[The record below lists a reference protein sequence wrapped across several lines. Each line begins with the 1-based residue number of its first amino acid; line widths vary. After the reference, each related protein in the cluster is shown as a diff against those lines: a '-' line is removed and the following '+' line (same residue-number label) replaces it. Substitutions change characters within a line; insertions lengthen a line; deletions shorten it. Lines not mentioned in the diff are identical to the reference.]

1 MTDWV
6 ELGRIGA
13 PYGVRGWLHVQSFT
27 EPALALLDYR
37 QWSLKLGSGARL
49 ERALFEGRPQGRGLI
64 VRLEAVEDR
73 DAAAALGGAAIE
85 VERQALPPPG
95 ERQFYRADLIGL
107 SVRNREGA
115 ELGTVRY
122 FVETAGRALMVVE
135 GASEHWVPATPQHLC
150 KVDLAGGW
158 ILVDWPAEL
167 E

>member
-1 MTDWV
+1 VADWV

-37 QWSLKLGSGARL
+37 PWSLKLASGARL
-49 ERALFEGRPQGRGLI
+49 TRTLGEGRRQGRGLI
-64 VRLEAVEDR
+64 VRLEDVHDR
-73 DAAAALGGAAIE
+73 DAAAALSGAAIE

-107 SVRNREGA
+107 TVRNREGA
-115 ELGTVRY
+115 QLGTVRY
-122 FVETAGRALMVVE
+122 FVEVAGRPLMVVA
-135 GASEHWVPATPQHLC
+135 GASEHWVPAIPQHLC
-150 KVDLAGGW
+150 KVDVAGGW